1 MPDTEEGAVGMA
13 VRGSTQFLELMLTV
27 LLILLS
33 ENAGSAGIRGLT
45 QLIASH
51 RSLRLLIFILS
62 FFFYSSNG
70 IISVDLFFS
79 LLILSLIISNMLL
92 ESSYEFFISI
102 TYSVPEFLFSPFI
115 DLKLYSYVLW
125 QYGIKLKLQ

>member
-1 MPDTEEGAVGMA
+1 MGRA
-13 VRGSTQFLELMLTV
+13 VRGSTHFLELMLTA

-33 ENAGSAGIRGLT
+33 ENAGSAGIWVFI

-51 RSLRLLIFILS
+51 RSLTLLIFILS
-62 FFFYSSNG
+62 FFFCSSNG
-70 IISVDLFFS
+70 TISTDLFLS

-92 ESSYEFFISI
+92 GSLHEFFISI

-125 QYGIKLKLQ
+125 QYGMKLKLQ